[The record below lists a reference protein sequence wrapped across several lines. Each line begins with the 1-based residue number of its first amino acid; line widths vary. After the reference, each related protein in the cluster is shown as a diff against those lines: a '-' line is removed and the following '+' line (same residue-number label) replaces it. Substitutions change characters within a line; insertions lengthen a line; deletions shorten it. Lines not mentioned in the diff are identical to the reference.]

1 LALPRGDFRLTPLA
15 VTAHFLLPFMVSA
28 GQPSNHLAYQFLFF
42 SLFHVEHFWLG
53 SGLPPRMF
61 HVKQEQN
68 AKQIPNPLWNKT
80 G

>member
-1 LALPRGDFRLTPLA
+1 LA